1 MFNIWDSSYVPTKT
15 EVENLMALF
24 LFIKVLNYSVC
35 FVCKLL
41 YFQVFGF
48 MLVIRFGLLKDDDT

>member
-1 MFNIWDSSYVPTKT
+1 MFDAWDSFYVPTKT

-35 FVCKLL
+35 FICKWL
-41 YFQVFGF
+41 YFQVVGF
-48 MLVIRFGLLKDDDT
+48 MLIIRLGLLKE